1 MITYPSKIYTEAE
14 MLELWNSQWGE
25 SREENWQKIY
35 SQNKNPRKTR
45 PTLSPYSVDNVK
57 YLIAFDGDI
66 IVGYSGWSEKNSY
79 VVLAGSTI
87 ATPYRGER
95 ISSNLIDKRMQLI
108 KDKPILV
115 SINNKT
121 IPDSGWMSAFERRG
135 WIKNPTDEEVPQG
148 LPMEAVESERKR
160 IGGDK
165 ILVWNPN
172 SMNKAWNILKSLTES
187 EAISFMLMEN

>member
-1 MITYPSKIYTEAE
+1 MITYPNKIYTETE
-14 MLELWNSQWGE
+14 MLDLWNSQWGE

-35 SQNKNPRKTR
+35 VQNKKPRKTY
-45 PTLSPYSVDNVK
+45 PNFSPYSVDNVK

-66 IVGYSGWSEKNSY
+66 IVGYSGWSEKKSY

-87 ATPYRGER
+87 ASPYRKKR
-95 ISSNLIDKRMQLI
+95 IASNLIDKRMQLI

-121 IPDSGWMSAFERRG
+121 IPNDGWISAFQRRG

-148 LPMEAVESERKR
+148 LPIEIVENERKR
-160 IGGDK
+160 IGGNK

-172 SMNKAWNILKSLTES
+172 SMNKAWSILKSLTES

>member
-35 SQNKNPRKTR
+35 AKNKKPRKTY
-45 PTLSPYSVDNVK
+45 PNFSPYSVDNVK

-66 IVGYSGWSEKNSY
+66 IVGYSGWSEKKSY

-87 ATPYRGER
+87 ASPYRKKR
-95 ISSNLIDKRMQLI
+95 IASNLIDKRMQLI

-121 IPDSGWMSAFERRG
+121 IPNNGWISAFQRRG

-160 IGGDK
+160 IGGNK

-172 SMNKAWNILKSLTES
+172 SMNKAWSILKSLTES

>member
-1 MITYPSKIYTEAE
+1 MITYPSKIYTETE

-35 SQNKNPRKTR
+35 AQNKQPRKTR

-57 YLIAFDGDI
+57 YLIALDGDM
-66 IVGYSGWSEKNSY
+66 IVGYSGWSEKKSY
-79 VVLAGSTI
+79 VVLAGSTV
-87 ATPYRGER
+87 ATPYRKKR

-121 IPDSGWMSAFERRG
+121 IPNDGWIAAFQRRG
-135 WIKNPTDEEVPQG
+135 WIKNPTDEEIPEG
-148 LPMEAVESERKR
+148 LPMEVVENERKR

>member
-121 IPDSGWMSAFERRG
+121 IPNSGWISAFQRRG

-148 LPMEAVESERKR
+148 LPIEIVENERKR

-172 SMNKAWNILKSLTES
+172 SMNKAWSILKSLTES